1 MNWWGIFYCRCL
13 EYYWWFLMLEVSV
26 SIKKPFFF
34 FSFPV
39 TLNNLIDS
47 LVNWKW
53 HISKWFSDFYC
64 LPLSTPTSEMFCLY
78 FSWKYSHHKVSK
90 KRKPRSNTTFLENSS
105 FFFFLIRLW
114 EEQSKKHHL
123 HPLKYYSWMKSHVNS
138 LSVCRIC
145 GWLGNKL
152 SWKVTQHRC
161 PP

>member
-1 MNWWGIFYCRCL
+1 MTDWLTFHFHLRLNELMRDILLSLFGILLMVSNAWGFCIYK
-13 EYYWWFLMLEVSV
+13 EA
-26 SIKKPFFF
+26 FFF

-105 FFFFLIRLW
+105 FFFFNSSLRRTKQKASSPSSEILLMN
-114 EEQSKKHHL
+114 EEPCEFSF
-123 HPLKYYSWMKSHVNS
+123 S
-138 LSVCRIC
+138 L
-145 GWLGNKL
+145 
-152 SWKVTQHRC
+152 
-161 PP
+161 

>member
-1 MNWWGIFYCRCL
+1 MNWWGIFYCGCL
-13 EYYWWFLMLEVSV
+13 EYYWWFLMLDVSV
-26 SIKKPFFF
+26 SIKKPFF

-105 FFFFLIRLW
+105 FFFFNSSLRRTKQKASSPSSEILLMN
-114 EEQSKKHHL
+114 EEPCEFSF
-123 HPLKYYSWMKSHVNS
+123 S
-138 LSVCRIC
+138 L
-145 GWLGNKL
+145 
-152 SWKVTQHRC
+152 
-161 PP
+161 

>member
-105 FFFFLIRLW
+105 FFFFNSSLRRTKQKASSPSSEILLMN
-114 EEQSKKHHL
+114 EEPCEFSF
-123 HPLKYYSWMKSHVNS
+123 S
-138 LSVCRIC
+138 L
-145 GWLGNKL
+145 
-152 SWKVTQHRC
+152 
-161 PP
+161 

>member
-1 MNWWGIFYCRCL
+1 M
-13 EYYWWFLMLEVSV
+13 
-26 SIKKPFFF
+26 
-34 FSFPV
+34 
-39 TLNNLIDS
+39 
-47 LVNWKW
+47 VNWKW
-53 HISKWFSDFYC
+53 NISKLFFDFYC

-105 FFFFLIRLW
+105 FFFFLIHLW

-123 HPLKYYSWMKSHVNS
+123 HPLKYYSWVKSHMNS
-138 LSVCRIC
+138 LSVCRSC

-161 PP
+161 LPWLRDNKSWKVPRVHSDKCYFCFWLPRNDWYTFSIACWNLE